1 MFLVQPS
8 SLKEGP
14 AFFASF
20 FPCLFG
26 CSTVFSSDEILPKS
40 HEQQGHRGSV
50 LGFLLGAAYGM
61 EGIPAELLEGLYK
74 KDAIRKEVNEFL
86 DQIF

>member
-1 MFLVQPS
+1 M
-8 SLKEGP
+8 
-14 AFFASF
+14 F
-20 FPCLFG
+20 FP
-26 CSTVFSSDEILPKS
+26 
-40 HEQQGHRGSV
+40 GHRGSV

-61 EGIPAELLEGLYK
+61 EGIPVELLEGLYM